1 MTINAHQSE
10 VGCVALSPPGTL
22 VASASR
28 RGTLIRLFDTQSR
41 ARLLELRRGTDPAT
55 LYWYPPKSYKVQTTQ
70 KALISPQNSLP
81 QLGVQPRFG
90 VFVRRQRQRH
100 RARLRPARHAAQP
113 PLGVSILG
121 QILSVSVL

>member
-55 LYWYPPKSYKVQTTQ
+55 LYWYPP
-70 KALISPQNSLP
+70 
-81 QLGVQPRFG
+81 
-90 VFVRRQRQRH
+90 
-100 RARLRPARHAAQP
+100 
-113 PLGVSILG
+113 
-121 QILSVSVL
+121 